1 MQFIDSP
8 KIEVEGVREV
18 MESSLSVGKNT
29 SPLAVKEVMGK
40 RWFGDFCGDSEP
52 ANPAR
57 FPI

>member
-29 SPLAVKEVMGK
+29 SPAGGK
-40 RWFGDFCGDSEP
+40 GGNGEKVVR
-52 ANPAR
+52 
-57 FPI
+57 